1 MIDSIKEVWF
11 RWRARVYFTKIQG
24 GPDKRRLL
32 RLQQERWK
40 AKHEVYVTKYKKIS
54 KLTGES

>member
-11 RWRARVYFTKIQG
+11 RWRARVYFTEIKG

-32 RLQQERWK
+32 RLQQERWN
-40 AKHEVYVTKYKKIS
+40 AKHKVYVTKYKKIS